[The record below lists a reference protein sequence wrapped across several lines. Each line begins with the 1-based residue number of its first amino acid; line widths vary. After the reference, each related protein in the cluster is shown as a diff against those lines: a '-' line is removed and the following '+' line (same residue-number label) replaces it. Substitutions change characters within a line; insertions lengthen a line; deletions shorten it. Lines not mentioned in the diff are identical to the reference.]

1 MSAGEQPRGS
11 PVLGFSTLSALRL
24 DLVCAAAILPSVLN
38 IALLWM
44 FCAQNRPFVFS
55 IFNLNPAPFCL
66 LDEVDAPLDDANV
79 GRFSELVREMSDK
92 VQFLFVTHNKVTMEV
107 AHQML
112 GVTMREPGISRL
124 VSVDLEKAVAMA
136 AS

>member
-1 MSAGEQPRGS
+1 MRQAKAEHGGVVSE
-11 PVLGFSTLSALRL
+11 LLLRRPKDQKMRRNTVVWVS
-24 DLVCAAAILPSVLN
+24 DLRTNS
-38 IALLWM
+38 
-44 FCAQNRPFVFS
+44 RPAS
-55 IFNLNPAPFCL
+55 
-66 LDEVDAPLDDANV
+66 LDDANV